1 MTEQFDKELRGKF
14 SGYTPDV
21 PPHIWDNIMARK
33 SKRRAF
39 FWIWLEKN
47 RLSVLFIL
55 LLIGTGFYLS
65 QNQLAIKINRLT
77 EGSASKKINVTPLSE
92 KKKGSNQNQSTT
104 AFTKPEGNIENT
116 AQAAATIFIKNNNKP
131 VIGKNDFTYRKENN
145 KQKSPLIDLS
155 STPLERA
162 KAKNHKSKILITNSS
177 TSIFSEAS
185 SKATKKTR
193 KKKSSQKETSI
204 EGETLVASIDPSP
217 DQNEWYLNKLNQPF
231 SFLSKSDFPLY
242 NPIPKNQKFDVPCPE
257 NNAAGNK
264 KYVELYAGPDFVF
277 RAFRDTA
284 NSAYLEK
291 RKETTSLTFAF
302 SAGMRYT
309 RVFNNA
315 ISLRTG
321 INYSQIIEKFKLE
334 EGNIIRVIY
343 ITNSNGDTIGNY
355 NSIGTRYRN
364 SYNKYHTIDIPLT
377 MGYEW
382 GNRNFHTALHA
393 GIIANIYSWQKGSV
407 IDTAYKEINITTGSL
422 SSPYQFKTNI
432 GVGFIA
438 SASLYYKINDKMH
451 ILAEPYFRY
460 NLSSVNKEEI
470 TLRQKFNTAGLRL
483 GIRYNLK

>member
-1 MTEQFDKELRGKF
+1 MIEQFDKELREKL

-21 PPHIWDNIMARK
+21 PAHIWDNIMARK
-33 SKRRAF
+33 KKRRAF
-39 FWIWLEKN
+39 FWIWFEKN
-47 RLSVLFIL
+47 KLSVLFISL
-55 LLIGTGFYLS
+55 FIGSGLYLS
-65 QNQLAIKINRLT
+65 QNQLATKINRLT
-77 EGSASKKINVTPLSE
+77 EGSASKKINAAPLSE
-92 KKKGSNQNQSTT
+92 KKKESNQNQSTT
-104 AFTKPEGNIENT
+104 SIIKSEGNIENT
-116 AQAAATIFIKNNNKP
+116 IQTATSISLKNTNKP

-145 KQKSPLIDLS
+145 KLKSPLIDLS
-155 STPLERA
+155 STPLEKA
-162 KAKNHKSKILITNSS
+162 KAKNHKSKTLIAK
-177 TSIFSEAS
+177 TSAFIFSEAS
-185 SKATKKTR
+185 SKSTKKTR
-193 KKKSSQKETSI
+193 KKKSSQKETI
-204 EGETLVASIDPSP
+204 LEDETLVASIDPSS

-231 SFLSKSDFPLY
+231 SFLSKSDFPPY
-242 NPIPKNQKFDVPCPE
+242 HPIPKNQKIDVPCPE

-264 KYVELYAGPDFVF
+264 KYVELYAGPDFIF

-302 SAGMRYT
+302 STGMRYT

-355 NSIGTRYRN
+355 NSIGTRYRT

-382 GNRNFHTALHA
+382 GNGNFHTALHA

-407 IDTAYKEINITTGSL
+407 IDTAYKEVNITTGSP

-438 SASLYYKINDKMH
+438 SASFYYKINDKMH